1 MDTAKSIKGLKEP
14 AEFADPSL
22 LGGAAMSS
30 TYQTQRSQF
39 NKLARN
45 YLEYLNLYKQ
55 FNNGSI
61 VGATPFSE
69 FYWRVVYYS
78 RYSDV
83 RRVGPNGL

>member
-1 MDTAKSIKGLKEP
+1 
-14 AEFADPSL
+14 
-22 LGGAAMSS
+22 MSF

-45 YLEYLNLYKQ
+45 YLEYLSLYKQ
-55 FNNGSI
+55 INNGSA

-69 FYWRVVYYS
+69 FYWRILYYS

>member
-1 MDTAKSIKGLKEP
+1 M
-14 AEFADPSL
+14 
-22 LGGAAMSS
+22 MSF
-30 TYQTQRSQF
+30 TYQTQRAQF

-45 YLEYLNLYKQ
+45 YLEYLSLYKQ
-55 FNNGSI
+55 FNNGSV

-69 FYWRVVYYS
+69 FYWRVLYYS